1 MTLRKGIIWS
11 QKKMR
16 PQKIRLASGK
26 YNPIMQKVL
35 RNKKIAK
42 VLDQPR
48 ERKEFFG
55 MLKNISKEGVYKKE
69 MRALFGGLRSGKIKS
84 QHLSGKEK
92 RLLAKAFFPDSARR
106 YTFKES
112 SSKISS
118 PVKLTG
124 SSAKVSPSPAS
135 PIKNVSLPSAKIAS
149 IRNRVKNDLVKAQYS
164 RKTIAPPVQSAVRTF
179 KPRKISAHFHEPKNS
194 FPNEPEKIIPPEK
207 RTVPFLIKSAFDKK
221 NELESEKPEFP
232 KNIEPETSELSG
244 EKTTDNSLSENNSLN
259 ASGKIKMAAYMKTVR
274 RKMLAAR
281 KKKGSE
287 EKKGDFF
294 SSLEATARNRQSY

>member
-16 PQKIRLASGK
+16 PQKVRLASGK

-48 ERKEFFG
+48 ERTEFFG

-112 SSKISS
+112 SSKISA
-118 PVKLTG
+118 PVKSTS

-135 PIKNVSLPSAKIAS
+135 SIKNVSLPSAKIAN

-164 RKTIAPPVQSAVRTF
+164 KKTIAPPVQSAVRTF
-179 KPRKISAHFHEPKNS
+179 KSRRISAHFR
-194 FPNEPEKIIPPEK
+194 EPEGFLPDKPEKVALPEK
-207 RTVPFLIKSAFDKK
+207 RTVPFLIKPTSDKK
-221 NELESEKPEFP
+221 TEFDDEKPEFP
-232 KNIEPETSELSG
+232 KNIGPKTFESSG
-244 EKTTDNSLSENNSLN
+244 EKKIDASLPENISLN
-259 ASGKIKMAAYMKTVR
+259 APGKIKMAAYMKTLR

-281 KKKGSE
+281 KKKRDE